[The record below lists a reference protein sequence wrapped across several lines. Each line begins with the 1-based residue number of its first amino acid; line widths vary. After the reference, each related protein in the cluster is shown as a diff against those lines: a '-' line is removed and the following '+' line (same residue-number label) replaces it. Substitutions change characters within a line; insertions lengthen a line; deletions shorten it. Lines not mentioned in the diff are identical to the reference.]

1 MTSTKCYRFRLDPTP
16 EQERAFRTF
25 AGCRRFVWNWALA
38 RKKET
43 YHATGRAVSYHELAG
58 ELVGLKRRS
67 DTAFLNECDSQA
79 LQQTLRDLDRAFV
92 NFFEKRARYPKKKSR
107 KKTPHAFR
115 IPQRVTTDREHV
127 HIPKIGRVKARL
139 HREMYGVVKSAT
151 IKQAADRHWHVTFVC
166 HSEQE
171 AREPTCS
178 SPAGIDVGLETFATF
193 DDGEKVVPPRFYR
206 KRERKIKRLH
216 RRVSR
221 CQKAS
226 RNRAKARKRLAAA
239 YGKTRNCRNDW
250 LHKLSLLIV
259 SCHDT
264 LCIEDLNL
272 RGLVKTKLAK
282 SFSDAALGTFRRMLE
297 YKGLWYHCQIIKV
310 DRFFA
315 SSKTCSVCGHQQHLE
330 LSDRVWICDR
340 CGTLHDR
347 DINAAKNILREGL
360 RLVTD
365 GQSETLTVCGEE
377 VRRVTHPHSSLK
389 QKEAAG
395 L

>member
-1 MTSTKCYRFRLDPTP
+1 MTTTRCYRFRLDPTP
-16 EQERAFRTF
+16 EQEQAFRQF

-43 YHATGRAVSYHELAG
+43 YQRTGGSVTYNELAHELV
-58 ELVGLKRRS
+58 ELKRQP

-92 NFFEKRARYPKKKSR
+92 NFFEKRAGPPKKKSR

-115 IPQRVTTDREHV
+115 IPQRVHAADDRV
-127 HIPKIGRVKARL
+127 NIPKIGAVKARL
-139 HREMYGVVKSAT
+139 HREMAGTTKSAT
-151 IKQAADRHWHVTFVC
+151 IKQSADGHWHVTFVS
-166 HSEQE
+166 HAEREES
-171 AREPTCS
+171 EPTCAC
-178 SPAGIDVGLETFATF
+178 PAGIDVGLESFVTF
-193 DDGEKVVPPRFYR
+193 DDGQKIAPPQCYR
-206 KRERKIKRLH
+206 KSERKLKRLH

-221 CQKAS
+221 CRS
-226 RNRAKARKRLAAA
+226 GSCNRAKARKRLAVA
-239 YGKTRNCRNDW
+239 YAKTRNRRNDW
-250 LHKLSLLIV
+250 LHKLSFLIV
-259 SCHDT
+259 RGHDT

-272 RGLVKTKLAK
+272 KGLARTKLAK

-297 YKGLWYHCQIIKV
+297 YKGQWYGCRIVTV

-315 SSKTCSVCGHQQHLE
+315 SSKTCSECGHQQHLE
-330 LSDRVWICDR
+330 LSDRVWTCDL
-340 CGTLHDR
+340 CGARHDR
-347 DINAAKNILREGL
+347 DVNAARNLLREGL

-377 VRRVTHPHSSLK
+377 VRRVTPPHSSVK
-389 QKEAAG
+389 QKETAA